1 MFNLIIIPPWYHE
14 VYTLNYNDG
23 ASNFTKSLTE
33 FGFIAFLFLIPLISF
48 LFTKKINNKKKIFF
62 LTLIITQLL
71 RGAGYFNGG
80 FAFCIIFVILTYLK
94 KNEKY

>member
-23 ASNFTKSLTE
+23 SSNFTKSFTE
-33 FGFIAFLFLIPLISF
+33 FGFLTFIFLIPLFYFIFS
-48 LFTKKINNKKKIFF
+48 KRVKNKEKIFF
-62 LTLIITQLL
+62 LTLIITQIL

-80 FAFCIIFVILTYLK
+80 FALSIIFIIINFLK
-94 KNEKY
+94 KYDEH